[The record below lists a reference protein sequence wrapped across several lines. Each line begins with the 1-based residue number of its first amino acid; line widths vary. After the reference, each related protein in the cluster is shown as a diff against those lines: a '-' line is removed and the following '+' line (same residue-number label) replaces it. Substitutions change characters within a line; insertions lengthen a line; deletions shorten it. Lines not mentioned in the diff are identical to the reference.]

1 MNAQTNKQSCHE
13 LNQIGSMQTLK
24 KTDRAARIWDRFADR
39 YAAKP
44 IADQEAYES
53 KLAATREYLHPED
66 YVLELGCGT
75 GSTALAHAP
84 YVKHITAT
92 DISPRMIEIARAKQS
107 ATDIRNVDFACE
119 AINSLQA
126 PDASFDT
133 IMMHSVLHLL
143 VDWREQ
149 LEETHRMLKPGG
161 VLVTNTVF
169 LQDDASFLR
178 WVAPIG
184 QTVGL
189 IPPLSFFTRLE
200 FEQTLSNTGFD
211 IVKTWQPKPK
221 TGVFMI
227 ARKYL

>member
-1 MNAQTNKQSCHE
+1 MNAQINKQSLDE
-13 LNQIGSMQTLK
+13 RNQVDSKQTRI
-24 KTDRAARIWDRFADR
+24 KTDRTARIWNRFADR

-44 IADQEAYES
+44 VADQDAYAS
-53 KLAATREYLHPED
+53 KLATTREYLHPEA

-84 YVKHITAT
+84 YAKHITAT

-107 ATDIRNVDFACE
+107 ETNINNVDFSCE
-119 AINSLQA
+119 AINELRA
-126 PDASFDT
+126 HDASFDAV
-133 IMMHSVLHLL
+133 MMHSVLHLL
-143 VDWREQ
+143 VDWRDQIQEA
-149 LEETHRMLKPGG
+149 HRLLKPGG

-184 QTVGL
+184 QLVGL
-189 IPPLSFFTRLE
+189 IPPISFFTRKE
-200 FEQTLSNTGFD
+200 FEQSINNTGFE
-211 IVKTWQPKPK
+211 IVKNWQPGPK

-227 ARKYL
+227 ARKSL